1 MLILGWLGDN
11 LRNKSVQSSQR
22 LNSAA
27 GKNERKREGGLTDFD
42 YFFTPP
48 IGLFVG
54 LFLRS
59 TWRGY
64 VCFWALRTHNHVLL
78 LDVFGKFAISFIH
91 FQHVRLDPCVWLCLF
106 LDLEMTI

>member
-11 LRNKSVQSSQR
+11 LRNKSVQSPQR

-48 IGLFVG
+48 IVYLRDSFSDLLGEDTSVLGFEDPQPCFVVG
-54 LFLRS
+54 
-59 TWRGY
+59 
-64 VCFWALRTHNHVLL
+64 
-78 LDVFGKFAISFIH
+78 
-91 FQHVRLDPCVWLCLF
+91 CV
-106 LDLEMTI
+106 